1 MITAHIGTQQI
12 DLPKDFTFELI
23 RQSQLTSFDQLM
35 GDCIPSIS
43 FPDTERNRNLFNN
56 PNRFE
61 LQRNG
66 VKEYEGLVLRD
77 KGWAFF
83 KGTCVLNNGFS
94 GYARGQ
100 IGNLAKTQQN
110 KLITDHALPTDQA
123 FVNKENYDPAVDDFC
138 APWVYNPAFF
148 ANLSKTET
156 YAEGET
162 TILQHKHSNAGY
174 AVNKP
179 SESTG
184 IYINNTNLA
193 FDFDFDDDY
202 DLTVV
207 SPFLFLTKI
216 IDRLLKLN
224 GFFLTESEIAAES
237 DFSKLCIYNNVD
249 INTGESH
256 SGTLSVAIEWLW
268 FERALASEVISWIT
282 RDVTT
287 FNYARLLPKTSLK
300 EFLVGFQNLIN
311 YAFIFNSNNT
321 VSLIDR
327 EARII
332 EAPQQDLDPYFT
344 GKWELGEK
352 KDVSLKFIQV
362 HDDNDAF
369 FGDFYVDL
377 SDRAAD
383 FGADVADMYALKAA
397 TGSKLGELRR
407 VLSEQ
412 RIYEWSS
419 TVMLVD
425 ESINL
430 EKQVRAWTFI
440 SIDYQPGFYN
450 YSPEKEVVEIKTC
463 FSTLA
468 NTLLPFTQQPGQ
480 TNLRKAS
487 EAPFTPRLLFYTGGN
502 NAKNYTANYSLKFTG
517 ENNLIETRWKRTA
530 EWLSKLQ
537 PAKAVFRFPAN
548 ILQNFNINEKKSTR
562 HGAFIIDRMVTQF
575 THAGIGATTV
585 EVFKS

>member
-1 MITAHIGTQQI
+1 MITAHIGTQQLA
-12 DLPKDFTFELI
+12 LPKQFNFELI
-23 RQSQLTSFDQLM
+23 KQSQLTNFEQLM
-35 GDCIPSIS
+35 GDCVPAIS
-43 FPDTERNRNLFNN
+43 FEDNEITRNVLNH

-61 LQRNG
+61 LQRSG
-66 VKEYEGLVLRD
+66 VKEYPDFELRSNGFLLIRGTLVLTD
-77 KGWAFF
+77 
-83 KGTCVLNNGFS
+83 NFS
-94 GYARGQ
+94 GYVRGMV
-100 IGNLAKTQQN
+100 GNLSQTQQD
-110 KLITDHALPTDQA
+110 KLITDHALPTNQA

-138 APWVYNPAFF
+138 APWVYNPLFF
-148 ANLSKTET
+148 ANLTKTEE
-156 YAEGET
+156 YAEGEN
-162 TILQHKHSNAGY
+162 TILQHKHYNSGY

-193 FDFDFDDDY
+193 FDFDFYDDY

-216 IDRLLKLN
+216 FDRVLKLN
-224 GFFLTESEIAAES
+224 GFYLTESEIEAES

-282 RDVTT
+282 RDITT
-287 FNYARLLPKTSLK
+287 FNYAKLLPKTSLK
-300 EFLVGFQNLIN
+300 EFMVGFQNLIN
-311 YAFIFNSNNT
+311 YVFIFNPNNT

-327 EARII
+327 EARIV

-344 GKWELGEK
+344 GQWELGEK
-352 KDVSLKFIQV
+352 KDVLLKFVQI
-362 HDDNDAF
+362 HDDNDSF

-383 FGADVADMYALKAA
+383 FGADLADMYALKAA

-407 VLSEQ
+407 VLSEE
-412 RIYEWSS
+412 RIYEWTN
-419 TVMLVD
+419 TVMIVD
-425 ESINL
+425 ESIGL
-430 EKQVRAWTFI
+430 EKSVFGWTFI

-450 YSPEKEVVEIKTC
+450 YSPEKEVMEIKTC

-468 NTLLPFTQQPGQ
+468 NTLLPFTQQAGK

-530 EWLSKLQ
+530 EWLATLQ

-548 ILQNFNINEKKSTR
+548 ILQSFNINEKKSTR

-585 EVFKS
+585 EAFKS